1 MAKRRTKPTRKKSKA
16 KQRKKREGTSVVKRR
31 TRQEDVEVICEW
43 LKQVD
48 MAELRDAVTVHVDS
62 EHHVGFFDDR
72 KQAWEQ
78 IRTNIVG
85 LDLLLTSLL
94 TEFVQIYKSHSK
106 GKDKYMSLLL
116 DWYKC
121 TEQYVVSSKGDVAWC
136 FLVTGLIATEQSESV
151 RPFLFPSLMIGCF
164 HALLRRVEC
173 KVNELCVPTPTFL
186 PSESGYKAEDDTS
199 LYRLSG
205 FALFSCIQ
213 FRQHKLMWKGKLGVS
228 QSMAESYRAELSV
241 LRQLVDSQKSDLPPA
256 ITIQDCGHMTF
267 ANPVLIPFVKNAVAD
282 IRKFLNYQQY
292 SKHGKDFF
300 QV

>member
-16 KQRKKREGTSVVKRR
+16 KQRKKPEGTSVVKRR

-106 GKDKYMSLLL
+106 GKDK
-116 DWYKC
+116 
-121 TEQYVVSSKGDVAWC
+121 
-136 FLVTGLIATEQSESV
+136 
-151 RPFLFPSLMIGCF
+151 
-164 HALLRRVEC
+164 
-173 KVNELCVPTPTFL
+173 
-186 PSESGYKAEDDTS
+186 
-199 LYRLSG
+199 
-205 FALFSCIQ
+205 
-213 FRQHKLMWKGKLGVS
+213 
-228 QSMAESYRAELSV
+228 
-241 LRQLVDSQKSDLPPA
+241 
-256 ITIQDCGHMTF
+256 
-267 ANPVLIPFVKNAVAD
+267 
-282 IRKFLNYQQY
+282 
-292 SKHGKDFF
+292 
-300 QV
+300 